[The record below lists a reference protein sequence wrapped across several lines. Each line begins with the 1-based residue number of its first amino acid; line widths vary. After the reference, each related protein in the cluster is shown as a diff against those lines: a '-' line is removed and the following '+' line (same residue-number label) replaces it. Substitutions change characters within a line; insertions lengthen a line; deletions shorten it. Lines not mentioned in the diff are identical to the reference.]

1 MPQVRAKFPQL
12 MQVGLKKVYFDSL
25 DNALKASDYP
35 KVFNERTSDSQY
47 EQELEMAGIQA
58 LQEKPEDASTAYTEV
73 KQGGSKRY
81 NHLTYSLGLRTS
93 REMYD
98 DDKYGL
104 VGKKGPTLL
113 SRSAAFTQEM
123 IAWNV
128 FNQGFTSAVTVVDGN
143 PLFYNQHNL
152 LGGPAATAI
161 APGAANVISAAG
173 TWPNRPSVDVDFSV
187 AGLQLAT
194 NHAARMIDNMGFP
207 IRLVWINIITP
218 PELRFLV
225 REILGSPG
233 QPYSADNTINSLLPE
248 DYKNIEVPWL
258 NSSSAWFL
266 VAAKTDHSLVVYHRE
281 RPSTDFDDDFDTDA
295 IKQKTRLRMSAGAT
309 RWQGTWGTQG
319 P

>member
-12 MQVGLKKVYFDSL
+12 MQPGLKKIYFDSL
-25 DNALKASDYP
+25 EYEMKASDYP
-35 KVFNERTSDSQY
+35 KVFNEETSDSEY
-47 EQELEMAGIQA
+47 EQELEMAGISA
-58 LQEKPEDASTAYTEV
+58 LVEKPEDASTSYTEMR
-73 KQGGSKRY
+73 QGGSKRY
-81 NHLTYSLGLRTS
+81 IHLTYSLGIRTS
-93 REMYD
+93 KELYD

-104 VGKKGPTLL
+104 TGRKGPKLL
-113 SRSAAFTQEM
+113 ARSAAFTQEM

-128 FNQGFTSAVTVVDGN
+128 FNQGFTSAVTTVDGN

-152 LGGPAATAI
+152 LGGAQATNI
-161 APGAANVISAAG
+161 APGVAGVISAPG
-173 TWPNRPSVDVDFSV
+173 TYPNRPSVDVDFSV
-187 AGLQLAT
+187 AALQLAT

-207 IRLVWINIITP
+207 IRLKWQYLITP

-233 QPYSADNTINSLLPE
+233 KPYTSDNTINSILPE

-258 NSSSAWFL
+258 NSPSAFFL
-266 VAAKTDHSLVVYHRE
+266 ATEKTDHSLRVYHRE
-281 RPSTDFDDDFDTDA
+281 KPTTDFDDDFDTDA

-309 RWQGTWGTQG
+309 RWQGVWGTQG

>member
-12 MQVGLKKVYFDSL
+12 MQEGLKKIYFDSL
-25 DNALKASDYP
+25 EYQLKASDYP
-35 KVFNERTSDSQY
+35 KVFNEETSDNEY
-47 EQELEMAGIQA
+47 EQELEMAGISA
-58 LQEKPEDASTAYTEV
+58 LQEKPEDASTAYTEM

-81 NHLTYSLGLRTS
+81 IHLTYSLGIRTS
-93 REMYD
+93 KELYD

-104 VGKKGPTLL
+104 TGRKGPQLL
-113 SRSAAFTQEM
+113 ARSAAFTQEM

-128 FNQGFTSAVTVVDGN
+128 FNQGFTSAVTTVDGN
-143 PLFYNQHNL
+143 PLFYNQHAL
-152 LGGPAATAI
+152 LGGAGATQI
-161 APGAANVISAAG
+161 APGVAGVISAAG
-173 TWPNRPSVDVDFSV
+173 TYPNRPSTDVDFSI

-207 IRLVWINIITP
+207 IRLKWTYLVTP

-225 REILGSPG
+225 REILGSAG
-233 QPYSADNTINSLLPE
+233 KPYTADNTVNSILPE

-258 NSSSAWFL
+258 NSPSAWFL
-266 VAAKTDHSLVVYHRE
+266 VTEKQDHSLRVYHRE
-281 RPSTDFDDDFDTDA
+281 KPTTDFDDDFDTDA

>member
-1 MPQVRAKFPQL
+1 MPQVRAKYPQL
-12 MQVGLKKVYFDSL
+12 MQAGLKKIYFDSL
-25 DNALKASDYP
+25 EYQLKASDYP
-35 KVFNERTSDSQY
+35 KVFNEMDSDSEY
-47 EQELEMAGIQA
+47 EQELEMAGISA
-58 LQEKPEDASTAYTEV
+58 LVEKPEDSSTSYTEML
-73 KQGGSKRY
+73 QGGSKRY
-81 NHLTYSLGLRTS
+81 IHLTYSLGIRTS
-93 REMYD
+93 KELYD
-98 DDKYGL
+98 DDKYGFT
-104 VGKKGPTLL
+104 KKGPTLL
-113 SRSAAFTQEM
+113 ARSAAFTQEM

-128 FNQGFTSAVTVVDGN
+128 FNQGFTSNVTTVDGN

-152 LGGPAATAI
+152 LGGAAATQI
-161 APGAANVISAAG
+161 APGVSGVISAAG
-173 TWPNRPSVDVDFSV
+173 TYPNRPSVDVDFSV

-207 IRLVWINIITP
+207 IRLNWSFLITP

-233 QPYSADNTINSLLPE
+233 KPYTSDNTINSLLPE

-258 NSSSAWFL
+258 NSPSAWFL
-266 VAAKTDHSLVVYHRE
+266 VTGKQDHSLRVYHRE

-309 RWQGTWGTQG
+309 RWQGVWGTQG